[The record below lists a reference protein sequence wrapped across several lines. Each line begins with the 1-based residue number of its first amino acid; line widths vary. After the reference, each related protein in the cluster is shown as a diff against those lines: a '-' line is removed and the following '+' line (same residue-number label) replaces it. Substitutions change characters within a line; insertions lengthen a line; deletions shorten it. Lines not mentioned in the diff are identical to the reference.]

1 MTKGEAIQTFFSS
14 FGLPAYEETS
24 VPRGAC
30 LPYITYEGTVE
41 GWGES
46 VPLSASLWYEADA
59 SVADVNA
66 KCGEIGGAIGQS
78 GLLLDCDGGK
88 IWLSR
93 GTPFAFSVGAEGAR
107 RKALNLRATYLTR
120 G

>member
-1 MTKGEAIQTFFSS
+1 MTKGEAIQTFFSG
-14 FGLPAYEETS
+14 FGLPAYEETT
-24 VPRGAC
+24 VPDGAI

-46 VPLSASLWYEADA
+46 VSLSASLWYEADA
-59 SVADVNA
+59 SLADVNA
-66 KCGEIGGAIGQS
+66 KCGEIGRVVGPS
-78 GLLLDCDGGK
+78 GLLLDCDEGK

-93 GTPFAFSVGAEGAR
+93 GTPFVFSVKSAGAR
-107 RKALNLRATYLTR
+107 HKGINLRAAYLTL